1 MRTEYLQYL
10 RPEDLSRYSRSLI
23 YDYDIQMSNIDK
35 LSSIPFDDYTLEQL
49 GVYETTLNGIFQ
61 RATDLNRIVPSVSP
75 KLNVDTASAN
85 AYAKIIAIKK
95 IISEHKELAFPPE
108 YVFPRNPNL
117 AHYLTPRTVFEEKYN
132 EDGSGLKFELGFTGT
147 MNIIR
152 TKYPPYL
159 DRAYYDFKN
168 KVWNQQQFTMV
179 VGKNTNVVDI
189 TPYFS
194 NSLINFSGSATGIN
208 DRISYY
214 FDGEKIVTNYDF
226 TNVEER
232 KLVKITYRKLLNSL
246 RVKAIMKTNLPGLS
260 HYTPVVDQFTLLVDK
275 QRVLN

>member
-1 MRTEYLQYL
+1 MRSEYFLYA
-10 RPEDLSRYSRSLI
+10 RPEDLSRYSQKLI
-23 YDYDIQMSNIDK
+23 YDAEEQMRLIDVLSNN
-35 LSSIPFDDYTLEQL
+35 PFDDYTLEQL
-49 GVYETTLNGIFQ
+49 SSYESTLNYIFTL
-61 RATDLNRIVPSVSP
+61 ATELYRIVPSVSP
-75 KLNVDTASAN
+75 KLNVATFSAN
-85 AYAKIIAIKK
+85 VYAKIISIRKFV
-95 IISEHKELAFPPE
+95 SEHKELAFPPE

-117 AHYLTPRTVFEEKYN
+117 AHYLTPRTVFEETYK
-132 EDGSGLKFELGFTGT
+132 EDNSGLKFELGFTGI

-168 KVWNQQQFTMV
+168 KAWNQKQFTIT
-179 VGKNTNVVDI
+179 VGSNTNVVDI

-194 NSLINFSGSATGIN
+194 NSLINFSGNATGIN
-208 DRISYY
+208 DRISFY

-226 TNVEER
+226 SNIEER
-232 KLVKITYRKLLNSL
+232 KLVKVTYKKLLNSL
-246 RVKAIMKTNLPGLS
+246 RVKAIMKTNLPGTS

>member
-1 MRTEYLQYL
+1 MRSEYFQYA
-10 RPEDLSRYSRSLI
+10 RPEDLSRYSQKLI
-23 YDYDIQMSNIDK
+23 YDVDQRVNFIDELGAK
-35 LSSIPFDDYTLEQL
+35 PFDEHTLEQL
-49 GVYETTLNGIFQ
+49 SVHENMLNYIFQ
-61 RATDLNRIVPSVSP
+61 MATELYRIVPSVSP
-75 KLNVDTASAN
+75 KLNVATVSAN
-85 AYAKIIAIKK
+85 VYAKIIAIKK
-95 IISEHKELAFPPE
+95 FISEHKELAFPPE

-117 AHYLTPRTVFEEKYN
+117 AHYLTPRTVFEETYQ

-159 DRAYYDFKN
+159 DRSYYDFKN
-168 KVWNQQQFTMV
+168 KVWNQNQFTIV
-179 VGKNTNVVDI
+179 VGDNTNVVDI

-208 DRISYY
+208 DRISFY

-232 KLVKITYRKLLNSL
+232 KLVKVTYRKLLNSL